1 MEPIRFRSLKR
12 RFGFGPKRT
21 SPSSLISSPDLGP
34 RARAPPPPTVSP
46 LLPPRLPPLPLH
58 RLPGRDRTS
67 ASASST
73 PNPHSF
79 PHQQIR
85 PICGPLPAEI
95 RDKAAGGF
103 FFFPFFFRSPAPVF
117 PFDSAAGSAPLLL
130 RLPDCLFSSERAVSR
145 GRRSRIR
152 LRKRRFGPQVRC
164 GVLPNFAPCGAAFD
178 LFRWRRDDGFG
189 EISLASVVLIGG
201 PVWGRAYY
209 STDRHD

>member
-1 MEPIRFRSLKR
+1 LVQRGPRRRLYFPHPIWALALANHHHLLCLLSSL
-12 RFGFGPKRT
+12 PP
-21 SPSSLISSPDLGP
+21 SPSPCREETAP
-34 RARAPPPPTVSP
+34 APPRVPPPIPTASRTNKSAQFAGHSRRKFVTK
-46 LLPPRLPPLPLH
+46 PR
-58 RLPGRDRTS
+58 
-67 ASASST
+67 
-73 PNPHSF
+73 
-79 PHQQIR
+79 
-85 PICGPLPAEI
+85 
-95 RDKAAGGF
+95 

-189 EISLASVVLIGG
+189 EISLASVVLIGDLFVG
-201 PVWGRAYY
+201 VLQY
-209 STDRHD
+209 SPP